1 MPNSFSPLMVS
12 RICERSITWPPEAVV
27 AGTVGRRRVP
37 QPKRVRGHDG
47 DRGSGLTAPGE
58 DVQDHIRRVDTLTQ
72 RLLAGGLDRGQAVA
86 QETSTNWRSPSAAPT
101 SLRRTR
107 SSPAGS
113 TQFLNGAPL
122 RRAPGLRART
132 GT

>member
-72 RLLAGGLDRGQAVA
+72 LLLAGGLDRGQAVA
-86 QETSTNWRSPSAAPT
+86 QNGGEGVDK
-101 SLRRTR
+101 L
-107 SSPAGS
+107 AGAH
-113 TQFLNGAPL
+113 GAT
-122 RRAPGLRART
+122 RRAAG
-132 GT
+132 G

>member
-27 AGTVGRRRVP
+27 SGAVRRRHVP
-37 QPKRVRGHDG
+37 QPKRVRGRYG
-47 DRGSGLTAPGE
+47 DWGSGLTAPGE

-86 QETSTNWRSPSAAPT
+86 QNGGEGVDKLAVAHRGA
-101 SLRRTR
+101 
-107 SSPAGS
+107 PAGAA
-113 TQFLNGAPL
+113 GAPPP
-122 RRAPGLRART
+122 RRQHPVL
-132 GT
+132 